1 MSTPRRASCFAT
13 MIFSSTFMLAPGD
26 CSPSRNV
33 VSKIRIMRVMSYL
46 PLDKLLKKFLLLIR
60 PPLARRD
67 APFPKQ
73 GRSVREPRGVL
84 VCSVRRGVPTPE
96 NDAGRL
102 FQQLEAQ
109 KPPSQQ
115 SGTKALRTPWYH
127 PGSAMNGSF
136 CRLSPF
142 IQPVTRARRN
152 PLLSVHGFGSEGSST
167 LNGLVCT
174 IHQLSQFRPR
184 RVLFLVAAVR
194 TLAQLTIAQLLS
206 VDAYRLF

>member
-13 MIFSSTFMLAPGD
+13 ITFSSTFILAPGD
-26 CSPSRNV
+26 CSPSRKV
-33 VSKIRIMRVMSYL
+33 VSKIRIIRVMSYP
-46 PLDKLLKKFLLLIR
+46 PLDKLLKKF
-60 PPLARRD
+60 
-67 APFPKQ
+67 FPQ
-73 GRSVREPRGVL
+73 GRQGERTPKRTSPL
-84 VCSVRRGVPTPE
+84 RRGVRTPE
-96 NDAGRL
+96 EDAGRL

-127 PGSAMNGSF
+127 PSSAMDGGI

-184 RVLFLVAAVR
+184 HVLFLVAAVR
-194 TLAQLTIAQLLS
+194 TSAQLTIARLLS